1 LSIVRELARQ
11 RREGSTRYVHM
22 RDPAEVTYWREPG
35 PIPLPDADEMTL
47 LSECAAAIIQTL
59 AQRRLPVE
67 SPGGRAPDDIYPAY

>member
-1 LSIVRELARQ
+1 
-11 RREGSTRYVHM
+11 M